1 MEMVKAEDIV
11 VGLIALSGGELVGRT
26 RLQKQAYL
34 LDRCSGNF
42 GLLFTYHRYGPYSFE
57 LVGGLNNALAEGR
70 IKVEERIGRH
80 GVAYA
85 IFRSG
90 DQAGTPERMGSLEA
104 DEARGLLNRMRGIS
118 DIVLELAAT
127 IVFLRDEWDYFG
139 KDKTGPVE
147 ETRKR
152 KPLKSS
158 DDRISEAQD
167 LLQELGLCSVPANA

>member
-1 MEMVKAEDIV
+1 MNAEEIV
-11 VGLIALSGGELVGRT
+11 VGLIALNGGTLVGRT

-34 LDRCSGNF
+34 LDRCGGDF
-42 GLLFTYHRYGPYSFE
+42 GLLFTYHRYGPYCFE
-57 LVGGLNNALAEGR
+57 LVGGLNDARAEGR
-70 IKVEERIGRH
+70 IEVEEQIGRH

-90 DQAGTPERMGSLEA
+90 DQAGIPQRLGGLEA
-104 DEARGLLNRMRGIS
+104 DEARSLLNRMRDIS

-139 KDKTGPVE
+139 KGKTGAVE

-152 KPLKSS
+152 KPLKST
-158 DDRISEAQD
+158 DERISEAQD
-167 LLQELGLCSVPANA
+167 LLQELGLNSVSANA